1 MLACKC
7 KEILCSDT
15 FPFRGLVV
23 SKCIAAQTPLRKMK
37 QEAPSQPSCWERKH
51 ELLDEIPNCA
61 CDSEAEYVATSSN
74 TLGGMDLSDTVD
86 AQVALK
92 SCS

>member
-23 SKCIAAQTPLRKMK
+23 SKCIAAQTPLRKTK

-51 ELLDEIPNCA
+51 EFLDEIPSCA
-61 CDSEAEYVATSSN
+61 CDSKAEYVATTRN
-74 TLGGMDLSDTVD
+74 ALEMNLSDTVD
-86 AQVALK
+86 GM
-92 SCS
+92 SPRRCS